1 MKQKTNT
8 INGSADI
15 LVRQWESGRL
25 ARIFA
30 SLSPALRK
38 AALMLLL
45 AVMSTTTLAQST
57 LMLNVDY
64 CKAGVGTIH
73 IAGWVYDNDP
83 NTKLSWELGHG
94 IEVFAFVSTD
104 PNEVYEGYYPIPHEP
119 MEYIV
124 RDDVNAAFGLTGY
137 HGFINNI
144 SLNPYIYLFCDDEGD
159 ISERIFYV
167 KIYVRANF
175 GNGFKNYL
183 KHSLSVTVRK
193 NLGFGS
199 EDNPYLITDAGDWNS
214 IADAMADKDIGQ
226 YFSGSYYQM
235 DEYYDNTTPVIKMFG
250 TATQPFT
257 GHFNGNGQTLNV
269 NLSGDMHV
277 APFAFTN
284 GATIQDL
291 TVAGNISASRYAG
304 GIVGHGGSSTLT
316 LQNCVC
322 SATISGFQNYA
333 GGLLGWCDD
342 LTLNFQNCLFK
353 GSFSPGNGGKYH
365 PIALKNANK
374 TVTMPPTITLY
385 YVNTKAPSEG
395 LGNNIIARANGTPI
409 SVSFVDGV
417 WDEPV
422 TATDGQPYYAAHF
435 NGHHLP
441 YEYGFENN
449 DLSAEGWTMVD
460 CVPGTMICDNNDAH
474 HNIFYSPNCTK
485 IQAHSSDYHYLIS
498 PEFNGHSSITVSLEY
513 QRGTGS
519 YGMDNL
525 TTFQVGYSTTTNDIE
540 AFAWDDPITE
550 TSNKWKSCEKDF
562 PKGTKFIAIKIHPTI
577 CSLLLDNFSFRA
589 CNYPSP
595 THLSA
600 IDVTEDTASPSWDV
614 PVADH
619 VITGYSYQS
628 RKIGDEDWSDEIQIP
643 ATSTS
648 ATFNN
653 LTANTDYEFRVKAL
667 YGDDGESIFMTTRF
681 TTAKVLP
688 YEWGFENGMDRWS
701 MVNYANDAGDPL
713 TKICP
718 EAKNSGA
725 NGFMFYSYVIS
736 PQYLISPRFAGTTEL
751 KVSFYYKDRR
761 PDSGFWETF
770 QVGYSVTT
778 SDIDAFI
785 WSEDIYATAISWT
798 KAEHTF
804 PVGTKFIAI
813 KYVSSYTKG
822 LYLDDF
828 SFEEKSNFEEPTN
841 LTVSELTNHSITLA
855 WTASNGATGYAYQYK
870 KPTDD
875 VWSAEATTATA
886 SVIISGLVA
895 NTTYDFRVRALYA
908 GDNASNYVTARFL
921 TEGAAV
927 TSLPYL
933 EGFENGMGG
942 WRISGILSG
951 IRWDTSFSHDGNN
964 SFDLYQHEALISPQ
978 LDVSTPMSVSFYY
991 KHFYGTYN
999 DGMNQ
1004 GTSEFP
1010 ASFQVGYSKTTKDL
1024 NAFAWGGYIKTSAE
1038 WQEFSFFCPEGTKY
1052 VAVKWQSD
1060 YDIYL
1065 DDFTF
1070 TVGTPPS
1077 VPHDIAVTNITALS
1091 ADLSWAGD
1099 SERYDV
1105 RFRRKP
1111 LFFED
1116 FESGLGQWKVV
1127 RNGEGTD
1134 NTDWSQVD
1142 LAEGTEYWATGHSGT
1157 YVAMSIGYDYETDIV
1172 YAVDNWLVSPQVTL
1186 DGTLSFWVHDSG
1198 NSHEPF
1204 DVYVS
1209 TTSDEVSSFTKIGSG
1224 VSTDRWTA
1232 FTFDLSSYNGVPG
1245 YFAIRHQSE
1254 GNPFFAVDDVGISKG
1269 NLAWITGTTRT
1280 NVRCQL
1286 YNLSAETEYEFQ
1298 VRSIIYNTLSA
1309 WSDVV
1314 TFTTNRT
1321 APIYDDEDN
1330 NEVIDIMADIT
1341 NATFDV
1347 MLVGRKLY
1355 KDGTWN
1361 TLCLPFGV
1369 GNLNGTPLEGAT
1381 VKTLGSTD
1389 LSNDGTLTLN
1399 FTDATGIEAGKPYIL
1414 KWDLP
1419 TPDLVIHS
1427 AAEWEAFAQNVNNG
1441 TESYEG
1447 KLVQLAT
1454 DISISTMA
1462 GTADHPFCGTFE
1474 GAGYTLNLSISGA
1487 DYAAPF
1493 RYINGATICNVKVTG
1508 SVNGGQYS
1516 AGIVGAAL
1524 GGKNSIRNCWMAALV
1539 SGQTY
1544 VGGILGHG
1552 TTSATTISNCFL
1564 DGSLN
1569 ASYIG
1574 VLYGGGS
1581 NGGTHAVENC
1591 WARGTYPTILFDGGI
1606 DLVLADGG
1614 TVSVTNCRQNIGQSA
1629 QGTPEGTIVV
1639 VGEGNINSYF
1649 AEFLGGQWALDDNV
1663 GLAMSHATDA
1673 TNITSPVFKK
1683 VRVSS
1688 TITPVG
1694 TDHVNFIGIT
1704 SPATLAA
1711 DDGSLLYLDT
1721 DKTLHHPDADMTLNA
1736 CRGYFQLNN
1745 PGATINAIVL
1755 NFGDI
1760 EILLGDVNGDDKVTP
1775 ADAIMILYHYFGVI
1789 QNGFNKS
1796 AADLNGD
1803 KQVTP
1808 ADAIEALYKY
1818 FGASAGARSSKP
1830 ANSRDPE

>member
-1 MKQKTNT
+1 
-8 INGSADI
+8 
-15 LVRQWESGRL
+15 
-25 ARIFA
+25 
-30 SLSPALRK
+30 
-38 AALMLLL
+38 MLLL
-45 AVMSTTTLAQST
+45 AVMTTTAWAQNT
-57 LMLNVDY
+57 LVSHIDY
-64 CKAGVGTIH
+64 CKAGVGSIH
-73 IAGWVYDNDP
+73 IAGWVYDSDP
-83 NTKLSWELGHG
+83 NTKLSWQLGKG
-94 IEVFAFVSTD
+94 IEAFAFVSTD
-104 PNEVYEGYYPIPHEP
+104 PNEVYYGYFPIPHDD

-124 RDDVNAAFGLTGY
+124 RDDVNTEFGLQGK
-137 HGFINNI
+137 HGFRNNI
-144 SLNPYIYLFCDDEGD
+144 SLNPYIDLFQGDEGD
-159 ISERIFYV
+159 ISERTFYV
-167 KIYVRANF
+167 KIYVSANF
-175 GNGFKNYL
+175 GNGSQNFL

-193 NLGFGS
+193 NFGFGS
-199 EDNPYLITDAGDWNS
+199 EENPYLITDAGDWNS
-214 IADAMADKDIGQ
+214 IADAMADGDIGQ
-226 YFSGSYYQM
+226 YFSGSYYQLGN
-235 DEYYDNTTPVIKMFG
+235 EYFEFDNTIPVTKMFG

-257 GHFNGNGQTLNV
+257 GHFNGNGQTLKV
-269 NLSGDMHV
+269 NLNGDMHV
-277 APFAFTN
+277 APFAYTN
-284 GATIQDL
+284 GATIQNL
-291 TVAGNISASRYAG
+291 TVAGTINASQYAG
-304 GIVGHGGSSTLT
+304 GVVGYASNTLT

-322 SATISGFQNYA
+322 SATITNFQNYA

-342 LTLNFQNCLFK
+342 LTLKLENCLFK
-353 GSFSPGNGGKYH
+353 GAFSPGSGGKYH
-365 PIALKNANK
+365 PIALKNASA
-374 TVTMPPTITLY
+374 TVTAPAAAGLFYVNNMPPSPELD
-385 YVNTKAPSEG
+385 
-395 LGNNIIARANGTPI
+395 NIIIIGAEGFPASMTKIDGEWDDPVI
-409 SVSFVDGV
+409 AVDGQ
-417 WDEPV
+417 
-422 TATDGQPYYAAHF
+422 TYYTVHF
-435 NGHHLP
+435 EGKNLP
-441 YEYGFENN
+441 YEYSFENQN
-449 DLSAEGWTMVD
+449 LIIEGWTMKD
-460 CVPGTMICDNNDAH
+460 FLPSAGIYNNNDAH
-474 HNIFYSPNCTK
+474 HNIFYSTVSVRVTEP
-485 IQAHSSDYHYLIS
+485 HFSDYHYLIS
-498 PEFNGHSSITVSLEY
+498 PEFNGHSPMSVSFDY
-513 QRGTGS
+513 HRDAGVN
-519 YGMDNL
+519 NL
-525 TTFQVGYSTTTNDIE
+525 THTTFQVGYSTTTTDIE

-550 TSNKWKSCEKDF
+550 NSYQWKSCEKDF
-562 PKGTKFIAIKIHPTI
+562 PKWTKFIAIKIHPKV
-577 CSLLLDNFSFRA
+577 CGLWLDNFSFRA

-600 IDVTEDTASPSWDV
+600 IDITEHTASPSWEA
-614 PVADH
+614 PAADH
-619 VITGYSYQS
+619 IITGYSYQS

-648 ATFNN
+648 ATLNN

-667 YGDDGESIFMTTRF
+667 YGEDGESIYMTTRF

-701 MVNYANDAGDPL
+701 MVNNAQDEFEQF
-713 TKICP
+713 TKICGD
-718 EAKNSGA
+718 AKYSGA
-725 NGFMFYSYVIS
+725 NGFMFKSYVYA

-785 WSEDIYATAISWT
+785 WSEDIYATGIPWT

-813 KYVSSYTKG
+813 KYVSSYTNG

-828 SFEEKSNFEEPTN
+828 SFEEMSNFKEPAN
-841 LTVSELTNHSITLA
+841 LTVSELTNHSVTLA
-855 WTASNGATGYAYQYK
+855 WTASDGATGYAYQYK
-870 KPTDD
+870 KLTDD
-875 VWSAEATTATA
+875 VWSAEATTAAA
-886 SVIISGLVA
+886 SVTISGLDA
-895 NTTYDFRVRALYA
+895 NTNYDFRVKALYT
-908 GDNASNYVTARFL
+908 GSNASNYATVRFF

-942 WRISGILSG
+942 WRISGLNSEIYSQSSDNIHNG
-951 IRWDTSFSHDGNN
+951 NYSFE
-964 SFDLYQHEALISPQ
+964 LYQHEALISPQ

-991 KHFYGTYN
+991 KHFYGTYS

-1010 ASFQVGYSKTTKDL
+1010 ARFQMGYSSTTKDL
-1024 NAFAWGGYIKTSAE
+1024 YAFAWGELIGTSAE
-1038 WQEFSFFCPEGTKY
+1038 WKKISGFCPEGTKY
-1052 VAVKWQSD
+1052 VAVRWADGYS
-1060 YDIYL
+1060 ILL

-1077 VPHDIAVTNITALS
+1077 VPHNIAVTNITAFS
-1091 ADLSWAGD
+1091 ADLSWEGD
-1099 SERYDV
+1099 SERYEF
-1105 RFRRKP
+1105 RFRQKP
-1111 LFFED
+1111 LFFEN

-1127 RNGEGTD
+1127 RNGQGTD
-1134 NTDWSQVD
+1134 NTDWSQWN
-1142 LAEGTEYWATGHSGT
+1142 LAEGTENWATGHSGT
-1157 YVAMSIGYDYETDIV
+1157 YVALSVGFDYETDIV
-1172 YAVDNWLVSPQVTL
+1172 YAVDNWLISPQVTL

-1269 NLAWITGTTRT
+1269 DLAWITGTTRN
-1280 NVRCQL
+1280 NVGFQL
-1286 YNLSAETEYEFQ
+1286 SGLSPETEYEFQ
-1298 VRSIIYNTLSA
+1298 VRSRIYNTLFA

-1314 TFTTNRT
+1314 TFTTNRII
-1321 APIYDDEDN
+1321 PIDDDEDN
-1330 NEVIDIMADIT
+1330 NAVIDAMAAVT
-1341 NATFDV
+1341 NGTFDV
-1347 MLVGRKLY
+1347 MLVRRMLY

-1369 GNLNGTPLEGAT
+1369 VNLSSTPLEGAT

-1389 LSNDGTLTLN
+1389 LSDDGTLTLN

-1419 TPDLVIHS
+1419 KPDLVIHS
-1427 AAEWEAFAQNVNNG
+1427 ATEWNTFAQNVNNG

-1447 KLVQLAT
+1447 KLVQLGT

-1462 GTADHPFCGTFE
+1462 GTAEHPFRGIFD

-1524 GGKNSIRNCWMAALV
+1524 GGTNSISNCWMAASV
-1539 SGQTY
+1539 SSSSNI
-1544 VGGILGHG
+1544 GGILGHG
-1552 TTSATTISNCFL
+1552 TSSATTISNCFL

-1591 WARGTYPTILFDGGI
+1591 WIRGTYPTILFDGGI

-1614 TVSVTNCRQNIGQSA
+1614 TVSVINCRQNIGGNA

-1639 VGEGNINSYF
+1639 VGEGSSDTYY
-1649 AEFLGGQWALDDNV
+1649 AEFLGRQWTLNDNGNLALK
-1663 GLAMSHATDA
+1663 HTTDA
-1673 TNITSPVFKK
+1673 TNITSPVFEH
-1683 VRVSS
+1683 VRVSN
-1688 TITPVG
+1688 TITPAE

-1711 DDGSLLYLDT
+1711 NDNSLLYLDT
-1721 DKTLHHPDADMTLNA
+1721 DNTLHHPDADMTLNA

-1745 PGATINAIVL
+1745 PSANVNAIVL
-1755 NFGDI
+1755 NFGDV
-1760 EILLGDVNGDDKVTP
+1760 EILLGDVNNDNKVTP
-1775 ADAIMILYHYFGVI
+1775 ADAIMILYHYFGVK
-1789 QNGFNKS
+1789 QNGFNPD

-1808 ADAIEALYKY
+1808 ADAIETLYKY